1 MEGKYSVDTVSRYI
15 INYCDEH
22 LGGVSNIRLQK
33 LLYFVQAQFIMDLN
47 IAAFKEEME
56 AWSFGP
62 VIPEI
67 YRKYKIFGRD
77 NIILN
82 AKNDIKKYLFGFNN
96 ELNEEI
102 LKEDMNIINKALKAT
117 EDVSTAE
124 LMRVSYIQGPWKNA
138 YNKDNP
144 KNVIT
149 KESIYEYFVG
159 A

>member
-15 INYCDEH
+15 INYCDEY

-33 LLYFVQAQFIMDLN
+33 LLYFVQAQFIMDLG

-77 NIILN
+77 NIIVN
-82 AKNDIKKYLFGFNN
+82 AKSDIKKYLFGCNN

-124 LMRVSYIQGPWKNA
+124 LIRVSHLQDPWKNA

-144 KNVIT
+144 KNIIT
-149 KESIYEYFVG
+149 KESIYEYFVS

>member
-47 IAAFKEEME
+47 IAAFKEEIE

-117 EDVSTAE
+117 SDVSTAE
-124 LMRVSYIQGPWKNA
+124 LVRVSHIQDPWKNA